1 MYAFINP
8 SSKLILKLKLRYA
21 NAANGSTKQRER
33 RYDEKKNMF
42 LVSSGRG
49 SAPSKQLFFV
59 FQAFNC
65 LTGCGW
71 LYIKLK
77 L

>member
-49 SAPSKQLFFV
+49 RAPSKQLFFRISSV
-59 FQAFNC
+59 
-65 LTGCGW
+65 
-71 LYIKLK
+71 
-77 L
+77 